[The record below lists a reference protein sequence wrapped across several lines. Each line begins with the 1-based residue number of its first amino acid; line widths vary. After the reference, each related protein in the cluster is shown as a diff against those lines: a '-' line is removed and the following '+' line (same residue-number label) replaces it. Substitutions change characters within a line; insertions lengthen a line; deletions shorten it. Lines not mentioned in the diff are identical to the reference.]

1 MLLRTKPTL
10 FERENAVTCADLG
23 FQPEP
28 DWDDED
34 EDEAA
39 PAPPSYSN
47 YANSQV
53 EIVNRLLRARR
64 VLVGFFA
71 ACARVKRF
79 ARLYVVPHY
88 RYKPGKSAGF
98 KRARAEFEQ
107 AAGGTTTDDDS
118 SKRHKEEK
126 EAEAQAGA
134 TEGGGA
140 DDK

>member
-1 MLLRTKPTL
+1 MVPPKIWRTGL
-10 FERENAVTCADLG
+10 QLVLARFSLAVSYQSCLG
-23 FQPEP
+23 ASTRSPS
-28 DWDDED
+28 
-34 EDEAA
+34 ALSA
-39 PAPPSYSN
+39 PSPPSYSN

-64 VLVGFFA
+64 VLVGFLA

-88 RYKPGKSAGF
+88 RYKPGNTAGF
-98 KRARAEFEQ
+98 KRARAEFE
-107 AAGGTTTDDDS
+107 AASGTATD
-118 SKRHKEEK
+118 SKRHKEK

-140 DDK
+140 DDE